1 MYYFLLYF
9 FVYGCIGW
17 CVEVAFAA
25 VKEHKF
31 VNRGFLNGPFCPVY
45 GIGVGAVIM
54 LLEPFQDRLSFLYI
68 LSVVL
73 VTVLEWFTGFLL
85 EKLFHS
91 KWWDYSNMPLNLN
104 GYVCLLFS
112 LVWGVACVLIVK
124 GINPLIFRALSLL
137 PKAAG
142 IVILT
147 IGFLILIIDICVTV
161 SGILKFNKGLEHM
174 ARIAS
179 EMRRISD
186 DIGENIY
193 ELVVDALEKKQKF
206 GETAQEFQERVQ
218 VFKEKTDSI
227 SADMKKRIVELKE
240 SYKETLE
247 KTPCVY
253 KRIFKAF
260 PKVQSVK
267 YKETFKD
274 IKKILKDRIKK

>member
-9 FVYGCIGW
+9 FVYGWIGW

-25 VKEHKF
+25 VKEHRF

-45 GIGVGAVIM
+45 GIGVGAVVM
-54 LLEPFQDRLSFLYI
+54 LLQPFRDRLVVLYI
-68 LSVVL
+68 FSVML
-73 VTVLEWFTGFLL
+73 VTALEWMTGFLL
-85 EKLFHS
+85 EKLFHN

-124 GINPLIFRALSLL
+124 IVNPFIFRLLSLL
-137 PKAAG
+137 PKTGG
-142 IVILT
+142 IVMLI
-147 IGFLILIIDICVTV
+147 IAFLILIVDLCVTV

-174 ARIAS
+174 EKIAS

-186 DIGENIY
+186 DLGENIY

-206 GETAQEFQERVQ
+206 GESAKEFQEKVQ
-218 VFKEKTDSI
+218 VYKEKTDSI
-227 SADMKKRIVELKE
+227 SVDMKKRIVELKE
-240 SYKETLE
+240 SYKEILE
-247 KTPCVY
+247 KTPGVY

-260 PKVQSVK
+260 PKMQSVK

-274 IKKILKDRIKK
+274 IKKILKERIKK